1 MKGVMKMKK
10 SKVSKSVKMK
20 KLLVCCF
27 LVFVV
32 MSLMSV
38 AAFAGSGASTGTV
51 TNPNTSFDNIIKFI
65 AGWISKLGLV
75 VGFIGAVQLGFAFKN
90 DDADGKTKGLRT
102 LISGFI
108 VFALC
113 SSTSLQMFGI
123 V

>member
-1 MKGVMKMKK
+1 
-10 SKVSKSVKMK
+10 MK
-20 KLLVCCF
+20 KLWFAASCIRGNVPRPLPPLLVEQV
-27 LVFVV
+27 L
-32 MSLMSV
+32 
-38 AAFAGSGASTGTV
+38 GTV
-51 TNPNTSFDNIIKFI
+51 TDPNTSFDNIIKFI

>member
-1 MKGVMKMKK
+1 
-10 SKVSKSVKMK
+10 
-20 KLLVCCF
+20 
-27 LVFVV
+27 
-32 MSLMSV
+32 MSV
-38 AAFAGSGASTGTV
+38 AAFASGATSFDASGAKTGDV

-65 AGWISKLGLV
+65 AGWIGKLGLV

-113 SSTSLQMFGI
+113 SATSLQMFGI
-123 V
+123 G

>member
-1 MKGVMKMKK
+1 MKK
-10 SKVSKSVKMK
+10 SKVKVSKSVKMK

-38 AAFAGSGASTGTV
+38 AAFASGASTGTV
-51 TNPNTSFDNIIKFI
+51 ADPNTSFDTIIKFV

-102 LISGFI
+102 LISGFV

-113 SSTSLQMFGI
+113 SPTSLAMFG
-123 V
+123 VV

>member
-1 MKGVMKMKK
+1 MKK
-10 SKVSKSVKMK
+10 SKVKVSKSVKMK

-32 MSLMSV
+32 MSLMSG
-38 AAFAGSGASTGTV
+38 AAFASGASTGTV
-51 TNPNTSFDNIIKFI
+51 TNPSTSFDTIIKFI
-65 AGWISKLGLV
+65 AGWIGKLGLV

-113 SSTSLQMFGI
+113 SATSLAMFGI
-123 V
+123 I